1 MMHSAVALLF
11 TVSGWDSTMRTTLN
25 IDDDLLIAVKEVAK
39 RESKSASAVVSDMLR
54 QSLAPGGRDGLES
67 QAEEPGAEFGFR
79 PFPKRGVVVTNELI
93 DRLREE
99 MGD

>member
-1 MMHSAVALLF
+1 
-11 TVSGWDSTMRTTLN
+11 MRTTLN

-39 RESKSASAVVSDMLR
+39 RESKSAGAVVSDLLR
-54 QSLAPGGRDGLES
+54 QSLAPTGRDGLES

-79 PFPKRGVVVTNELI
+79 PFPKRGVFVTNELI
-93 DRLREE
+93 ERLREE